1 MQRIKKR
8 LIAAA
13 FAILI
18 VASAMVGVSAKD
30 NIAPLDW
37 GYGFASATSSTTTV
51 DEYTF
56 YNSAASVFNGNVT
69 RLVSSAVG
77 FTLDSGYTYTYTA
90 TYHVSPS
97 IPAFTSVYSTVYQ
110 VPLDEHLIVYY
121 TYSAFSDGV
130 RQSVSSLDTDK
141 YLYSV
146 SLENGGE
153 TVVVTLVINTDKS
166 GLVPSDVYFYCPFL
180 ALYRSPSSYPALTMG
195 NSGLTVIKDLD
206 GSAFD
211 KSIIDAVNAIREDNE
226 NYHSNALE
234 LLDEIANAG
243 SDYPLPDSAA
253 SQLGNSLGS
262 LSSAESS
269 LSSKADELRTAGSST
284 MNSAIAAAKDL
295 PNKIGSSTSFLTSTF
310 TKFWEAVP
318 PEVTAVLLVCAA
330 ILFAGWLLGRVQ

>member
-1 MQRIKKR
+1 M
-8 LIAAA
+8 
-13 FAILI
+13 ILI
-18 VASAMVGVSAKD
+18 VASSAIGVSAKD

-37 GYGFASATSSTTTV
+37 GFGFASATTTTTTV
-51 DEYTF
+51 NDYQF
-56 YNSAASVFNGNVT
+56 YNSAVSVFDGNVT

-97 IPAFTSVYSTVYQ
+97 IPASTSMYSTVFQ
-110 VPLDEHLIVYY
+110 VPLDKQLIVHY

-130 RQSVSSLDTDK
+130 KQSVSSLDTDK

-180 ALYRSPSSYPALTMG
+180 ALYKSPSSYPALTMG

-226 NYHSNALE
+226 NYHSNALD
-234 LLDEIANAG
+234 LLDQIANAG
-243 SDYPLPDSAA
+243 SGYPTPD
-253 SQLGNSLGS
+253 G
-262 LSSAESS
+262 SS
-269 LSSKADELRTAGSST
+269 LSEQGTAMSGAEGAVRDKSSSLASSVSTEWNQYQTSAKNAAVTLKPAAAAVNNLYTLVIDVVPDEVIALFI
-284 MNSAIAAAKDL
+284 AIA
-295 PNKIGSSTSFLTSTF
+295 
-310 TKFWEAVP
+310 
-318 PEVTAVLLVCAA
+318 VLFF
-330 ILFAGWLLGRVQ
+330 IGWLIGRVRE